1 MVKKR
6 PQLDLDD
13 LHRLKWLLGGLL
25 ILLSVSTVLYL
36 EIDAWFLMGLTTL
49 GVALVMIKPSL
60 PSRIPKVFHTLAFP
74 GIVVIFL
81 GDIYLTAEILPA
93 LVRLDILLLC
103 YRGITYRQR
112 RDDLQLIVLGLFLIV
127 LAGVLTVSLIFAV
140 QILAFSACALTFML
154 AVTLVQGAET
164 EGAQAN
170 DTPGWVLRSRPGLW
184 RRMRAATD
192 ARIALLGVG
201 LFGGLVVLS
210 GLLFMAIPRVEL
222 QNSLFLERFM
232 TKQARTGFSDRIK
245 FGDVTDIQ
253 QDNGVAVSID
263 VTDPSRI
270 PAQPYWRM
278 VVLDEYRDETFR
290 LSARLQKESFERE
303 QTAANL
309 RGQARPRLG
318 PQDYWTFYMEAGVS
332 RYLPLAGH
340 FEMLRFRDRQHFR
353 VADSLG
359 VVALRDDPVSMTA
372 YRVEGMQVLAELADP
387 EFRELMEE
395 SRANEEVLSQLELG
409 LNAGDREILE
419 QAVREISSGASL
431 PAGEFAVHASEWL
444 AQRHVYGLRSEI
456 PGGAGDPLVRWMVST
471 EPGHCE
477 LFAGSL
483 VILARAAG
491 IPARVVT
498 GFRGGSW
505 NGFSDN
511 YTLRNSDAHAWCE
524 LYDSEGGLW
533 LRADP
538 TPGSGVL
545 NQETTLLSAVETREV
560 DRSWTARLDSLR
572 IFWYRRIVNFD
583 QRSQVETIKAVKEA
597 TQNTGKRLRAWLE
610 NWGKRAQAWIAQ
622 PWDVERLVRIIA
634 AGLVLVVASWSGVLL
649 VRKIKRGA
657 WRQPGGR
664 LHPVRIEAGRW
675 LKRFADHPIED
686 ELRHDLERLRYGA
699 GRSWPKA
706 EVVFRTARNTW
717 RQVRRVKSL
726 PLR

>member
-13 LHRLKWLLGGLL
+13 LYRLKWLLGGLL

-36 EIDAWFLMGLTTL
+36 EIDAWLLMGLTTL
-49 GVALVMIKPSL
+49 GVSLVMVKPSL
-60 PSRIPKVFHTLAFP
+60 PSRIPKLFHTLAFP
-74 GIVVIFL
+74 GIVAIFL
-81 GDIYLTAEILPA
+81 GDLYLTAEVLPA
-93 LVRLDILLLC
+93 LVRLDILLIL

-127 LAGVLTVSLIFAV
+127 LAGVLTVSLLFAV
-140 QILAFSACALTFML
+140 QILAFSACALSFML
-154 AVTLVQGAET
+154 AVTLVQGAESET
-164 EGAQAN
+164 TKAN
-170 DTPGWVLRSRPGLW
+170 ETPGWVHRSRPGLW
-184 RRMRAATD
+184 RRVRAATD

-232 TKQARTGFSDRIK
+232 TKQARTGFSDRIQ
-245 FGDVTDIQ
+245 FGDVTNIQ
-253 QDNGVAVSID
+253 QDNSVAVSID

-290 LSARLQKESFERE
+290 LSKRLRRESFARER
-303 QTAANL
+303 TAANL
-309 RGQARPRLG
+309 RGQARARLG
-318 PQDYWTFYMEAGVS
+318 AQDYWTFYMESGVS

-353 VADSLG
+353 VAESLG

-387 EFRELMEE
+387 GFREVLKE
-395 SRANEEVLSQLELG
+395 SRANEEEISQLELG
-409 LNAGDREILE
+409 VSEGDRQIVE
-419 QAVREISSGASL
+419 QAVREIVGGASL
-431 PAGEFAVHASEWL
+431 APGDFAQRASDWL
-444 AQRHVYGLRSEI
+444 AQRHVYGLESEI
-456 PGGAGDPLVRWMVST
+456 PKGAGDPLVRWLVST

-477 LFAGSL
+477 LFAGAL
-483 VILARAAG
+483 VLLARAEG

-524 LYDSEGGLW
+524 LYDVESGLW

-538 TPGSGVL
+538 TPGSAVL
-545 NQETTLLSAVETREV
+545 NQETTLLSAVDTREV
-560 DRSWTARLDSLR
+560 DRSWTARFDSLR

-597 TQNTGKRLRAWLE
+597 TQNTGERLRAWLDD
-610 NWGKRAQAWIAQ
+610 WGNRVKAWVSQ
-622 PWDVERLVRIIA
+622 PWDVERLIRSIA
-634 AGLVLVVASWSGVLL
+634 GMLFVIVASWVGVILM
-649 VRKIKRGA
+649 RKIKRGA
-657 WRQPGGR
+657 WRQRGGR

-675 LKRFADHPIED
+675 LRRFANHSIEG
-686 ELRHDLERLRYGA
+686 ELRNDLERLRYGEE
-699 GRSWPKA
+699 RSWPKA
-706 EVVFRTARNTW
+706 ELVFRTARKTW
-717 RQVRRVKSL
+717 RQVRRSKS
-726 PLR
+726 PSLR